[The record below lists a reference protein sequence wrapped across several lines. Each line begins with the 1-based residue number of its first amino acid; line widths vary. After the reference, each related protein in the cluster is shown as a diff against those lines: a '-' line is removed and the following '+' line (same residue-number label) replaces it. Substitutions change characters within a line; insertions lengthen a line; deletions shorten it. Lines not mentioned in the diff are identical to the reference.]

1 MSVDSSIIAGA
12 SSEDIW
18 FVEMLVENDT
28 ALQTKHEVS
37 MMDDPFKVT

>member
-1 MSVDSSIIAGA
+1 MSVDSSTVAGA

-37 MMDDPFKVT
+37 MMDDPLKVT